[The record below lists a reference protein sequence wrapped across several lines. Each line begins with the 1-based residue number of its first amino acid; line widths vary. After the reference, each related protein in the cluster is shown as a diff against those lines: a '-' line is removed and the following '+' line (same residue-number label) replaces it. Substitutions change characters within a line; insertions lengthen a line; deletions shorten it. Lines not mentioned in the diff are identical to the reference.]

1 MDNNNKQQAGN
12 KRWYITIKLVW
23 KLYQYYR
30 DVGLIDFWMSGSD

>member
-1 MDNNNKQQAGN
+1 MDNNNKQQARN